1 MIKISDFSPH
11 IARSNT
17 DHNSSCA
24 NCKVIINNNDGKVH
38 YPDPEEIDQ
47 VELKTREVSIE
58 EPSNN
63 LTELYQHLASTFS
76 NILKSNNMKL
86 IANIID
92 QSGKIIINA
101 NDLVQAISLILNI
114 DFNLIKL
121 SYEDPEPSCLKHV
134 SPIKKISSIK
144 INGLDFKLQYNKE
157 FNILEDQFN
166 ISLEK
171 VIIF

>member
-1 MIKISDFSPH
+1 
-11 IARSNT
+11 
-17 DHNSSCA
+17 
-24 NCKVIINNNDGKVH
+24 
-38 YPDPEEIDQ
+38 
-47 VELKTREVSIE
+47 
-58 EPSNN
+58 
-63 LTELYQHLASTFS
+63 
-76 NILKSNNMKL
+76 MKL

-121 SYEDPEPSCLKHV
+121 SYEDPEPGCLKHV
-134 SPIKKISSIK
+134 NPIKKISSIK